1 MVATVAAQ
9 AIEVG
14 DTARMVDLDEVIVVA
29 QPKEQV
35 RLRLQPV
42 SSSVFDSEQMN
53 RLGVRDL
60 NQLSQ

>member
-1 MVATVAAQ
+1 MKRKLFLGLTMVATVAAQ

-35 RLRLQPV
+35 RLGLQPG
-42 SSSVFDSEQMN
+42 DG
-53 RLGVRDL
+53 LA
-60 NQLSQ
+60 